1 MDNHSATL
9 LPTAETARQCHLLCR
24 LSLAERHNDHV
35 ICLPASPQDM
45 EAVAK
50 FDFVASGEDEL
61 SFHAGD
67 VLKVG
72 DVGPQQ
78 SSREGAEVPESS
90 H

>member
-1 MDNHSATL
+1 
-9 LPTAETARQCHLLCR
+9 
-24 LSLAERHNDHV
+24 
-35 ICLPASPQDM
+35 M